1 MAIDVVDAS
10 VIAVRGTRSWLP
22 GRVWILALAVLAATA
37 GGLTGA
43 FAQSPSRVFSDG
55 EKRLAHQLEEA
66 SLQQLRAAPVNPWR
80 DKGIPQLARTPAGRV
95 QKSVVTDVTLL
106 GSPGTSTATD
116 RQARVTRYEYA
127 TGLTITTVVDLNTSQ
142 VLDVRAEANRPT
154 PLGGDEVQRAIV
166 LAARAV
172 PDLAT
177 TSRSELQVLS
187 LVDGKTTSRRY
198 GHRLV
203 VVWRQTPP
211 PSPRVLVDL
220 STEQVVNANF

>member
-1 MAIDVVDAS
+1 MIRVRVRAWLWVVA
-10 VIAVRGTRSWLP
+10 A
-22 GRVWILALAVLAATA
+22 AAATVGGSA
-37 GGLTGA
+37 GVL
-43 FAQSPSRVFSDG
+43 AQSPARILSDA
-55 EKRLAHQLEEA
+55 ETRLAHQLEEA
-66 SLQQLRAAPVNPWR
+66 SLQQLRTAPVSPLL
-80 DKGIPQLARTPAGRV
+80 DKGIPQLSRTPSGRV
-95 QKSVVTDVTLL
+95 KKSVVTEVALL

-127 TGLTITTVVDLNTSQ
+127 TGLTIMTVVDLNASR
-142 VLDVRAEANRPT
+142 VLDVRTEANRPT
-154 PLGGDEVQRAIV
+154 PLAGDEVQRAIV

-172 PDLAT
+172 ADLAT
-177 TSRSELQVLS
+177 TARSGLQVFS
-187 LVDGKTTSRRY
+187 LVDSKPASRHY

>member
-1 MAIDVVDAS
+1 MRVQAWLWVVA
-10 VIAVRGTRSWLP
+10 AVATTVGGSA
-22 GRVWILALAVLAATA
+22 GVL
-37 GGLTGA
+37 
-43 FAQSPSRVFSDG
+43 AQSPARVLSDA
-55 EKRLAHQLEEA
+55 EKRLAHQLEET
-66 SLQQLRAAPVNPWR
+66 SLQQLRTAPVSPLL

-95 QKSVVTDVTLL
+95 KKSVVTEVTLL
-106 GSPGTSTATD
+106 GSPGTSAATD

-127 TGLTITTVVDLNTSQ
+127 TGLTITTVVDLNASQ
-142 VLDVRAEANRPT
+142 VLDVRAQANRPT

-172 PDLAT
+172 ADLAT
-177 TSRSELQVLS
+177 TPRSRLQVLS
-187 LVDGKTTSRRY
+187 LVDSKPASRHY

-211 PSPRVLVDL
+211 TSPRVLVDL

>member
-1 MAIDVVDAS
+1 VRVQAWLWVVAAAA
-10 VIAVRGTRSWLP
+10 AVVGGS
-22 GRVWILALAVLAATA
+22 A
-37 GGLTGA
+37 GV
-43 FAQSPSRVFSDG
+43 FAQSPARVLSDS

-66 SLQQLRAAPVNPWR
+66 SLQQLRTAPTSPLL
-80 DKGIPQLARTPAGRV
+80 DKGIPQLVRTPAGRV
-95 QKSVVTDVTLL
+95 KKSVVTEVTLL
-106 GSPGTSTATD
+106 GSPGTSMAAD

-127 TGLTITTVVDLNTSQ
+127 TGLTITTVVDLNSSQ

-154 PLGGDEVQRAIV
+154 PLGGDEVRRAIV

-172 PDLAT
+172 ADLAT
-177 TSRSELQVLS
+177 TPRSGLQVLS
-187 LVDGKTTSRRY
+187 LVDSKPASRHY

-211 PSPRVLVDL
+211 TSPRVLVDL

>member
-1 MAIDVVDAS
+1 MVGAPAGVFAQ
-10 VIAVRGTRSWLP
+10 
-22 GRVWILALAVLAATA
+22 ATA
-37 GGLTGA
+37 
-43 FAQSPSRVFSDG
+43 RVLSDA

-66 SLQQLRAAPVNPWR
+66 SLQQLRGAPVSPLL

-95 QKSVVTDVTLL
+95 KKSVVTDVTLL
-106 GSPGTSTATD
+106 GSPGTSAATD

-127 TGLTITTVVDLNTSQ
+127 TGLTITTVVDLNASQ

-172 PDLAT
+172 ADLAT
-177 TSRSELQVLS
+177 TPRSGLQVLS
-187 LVDGKTTSRRY
+187 LVDSKPASRRY

-203 VVWRQTPP
+203 VVWRETPP